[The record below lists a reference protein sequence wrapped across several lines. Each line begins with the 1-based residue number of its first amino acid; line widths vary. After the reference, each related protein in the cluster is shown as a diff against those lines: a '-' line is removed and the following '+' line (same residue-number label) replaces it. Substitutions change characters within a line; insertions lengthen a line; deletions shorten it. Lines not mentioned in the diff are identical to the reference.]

1 MMRHSNSQTALG
13 APGIYRLPRPPEHRL
28 GGVRMDVCAFVGVA
42 PRGPVRVPKEPEAW
56 CHDRALV
63 GLNVPVRRSIAV
75 PVESWDDYKRL
86 YGAFEGPG
94 RLPYAVASF
103 FEQGG
108 RKAYI
113 VRIVHD
119 YETDAPPS
127 GSSGGA
133 VEHLNRQAVARGEL
147 KEVLV
152 DGIENHHPQLT
163 ARNEGSWG
171 NAIKASLGFS
181 VEPVEFD
188 LETTTRH
195 EIVIPVDQSVPAGS
209 LLRIHLD
216 VGGVPR
222 IEFRFATKAG
232 RTGATSSTDIY
243 SILTLDAE
251 LPALP
256 IQIEVIKG
264 DLVLTDGG
272 ATTERFTGL
281 GLSSIHSRW
290 MATVLYNE
298 SQLVYPDEAWIDAEL
313 RPGDG
318 VDPPIDPIP
327 GLASSIPFQGGEDRY
342 TDIEPADFFDDGW
355 VLGDP
360 EPGNGVHALTHLPD
374 LATVVVP
381 DLYVPE
387 SLPGQQPVHDIP
399 SLAGPDFRPCVEVKE
414 GPGATVDKTHGL
426 DGLLLDPSVP
436 EDLETIVTLQ
446 QKLVYLADQLQRFV
460 VLLDVPPGLEK
471 KRVLRW
477 RARFRSSYAAAYHPW
492 LMIASSEDL
501 RDNLI
506 LINPSAAAAG
516 IIARQEIAF
525 GISHGPANVIV
536 AGAVKVER
544 RIPPAL
550 HDELHPQ
557 GINVF
562 LQERDG
568 VRLTA
573 ARTLSRDSDYR
584 QLSVRR
590 LIIML
595 RRALEQQMTWL
606 VFEPN
611 GPLLWSDVRHLIGNY
626 LRRLY
631 NGGAFKGD
639 TEEEAFFVRCDETL
653 NSQRVI
659 DAGQL
664 IAEIGVAPA
673 EPLEFLVV
681 RITRGGD
688 GTLTLGDQVH
698 G

>member
-1 MMRHSNSQTALG
+1 
-13 APGIYRLPRPPEHRL
+13 
-28 GGVRMDVCAFVGVA
+28 MDVCAFVGVA
-42 PRGPVRVPKEPEAW
+42 PRGPVRVPREPEAW
-56 CHDRALV
+56 CGDRALV
-63 GLNVPVRRSIAV
+63 GPDVPVRRSIAV

-119 YETDAPPS
+119 YDKAALP
-127 GSSGGA
+127 GDSSSDTA
-133 VEHLNRQAVARGEL
+133 EDLNRKGASQGRLVG
-147 KEVLV
+147 VLINGMA
-152 DGIENHHPQLT
+152 DAYPRLT

-171 NAIKASLGFS
+171 NAIKAALGFS
-181 VEPVEFD
+181 LAPVEFNS
-188 LETTTRH
+188 ETTTRH
-195 EIVIPVDQSVPAGS
+195 EIIIPVDQSVPLGS

-216 VGGVPR
+216 IDGVPR
-222 IEFRFATKAG
+222 TELRFVTRAG
-232 RTGATSSTDIY
+232 KTGAISSADIY
-243 SILTLDAE
+243 LSLTLDAV
-251 LPALP
+251 LTALP
-256 IQIEVIKG
+256 QQIEVIEG
-264 DLVLTDGG
+264 DLVMTDGG
-272 ATTERFTGL
+272 LTTERFKGL
-281 GLSSIHSRW
+281 GLSSHHPRW

-298 SQLVYPDEAWIDAEL
+298 SQLVYPDATWINTGLQPEDAGNL
-313 RPGDG
+313 P
-318 VDPPIDPIP
+318 VDPLSA
-327 GLASSIPFQGGEDRY
+327 LASAIPFQGGEDRY
-342 TDIEPADFFDDGW
+342 SAIVPADFYDDSW
-355 VLGDP
+355 VPGDP

-374 LATVVVP
+374 LSTVVLP

-387 SLPGQQPVHDIP
+387 PLPEQQPVHDLP
-399 SLAGPDFRPCVEVKE
+399 SLAGSDFGPCVKVRKDT
-414 GPGATVDKTHGL
+414 GASANKTHEL
-426 DGLLLDPSVP
+426 DGLLLDPSIP
-436 EDLETIVTLQ
+436 DDLEMIVSLQ
-446 QKLVYLADQLQRFV
+446 QKLVSLADQLEQFV
-460 VLLDVPPGLEK
+460 VLLDVPPGLERQ
-471 KRVLRW
+471 RVLRW
-477 RARFRSSYAAAYHPW
+477 RSRFRSSYAAAYHPW
-492 LMIASSEDL
+492 LLIANHEDK
-501 RDNLI
+501 RDKLI
-506 LINPSAAAAG
+506 LINPAAAAAG
-516 IIARQEIAF
+516 VIARQEIEF
-525 GISHGPANVIV
+525 GVPHGPANVIV
-536 AGAVKVER
+536 TGAVKVQR
-544 RIPPAL
+544 RISPAL

-573 ARTLSRDSDYR
+573 ARTLSRDSHYR

-590 LIIML
+590 LMSML

-611 GPLLWSDVRHLIGNY
+611 GPLLWSEVRHLIGHY

-631 NGGAFKGD
+631 NGGAFRGD
-639 TEEEAFFVRCDETL
+639 TEEEAFFVRCDGTL

-688 GTLTLGDQVH
+688 GTLTLGDQTH